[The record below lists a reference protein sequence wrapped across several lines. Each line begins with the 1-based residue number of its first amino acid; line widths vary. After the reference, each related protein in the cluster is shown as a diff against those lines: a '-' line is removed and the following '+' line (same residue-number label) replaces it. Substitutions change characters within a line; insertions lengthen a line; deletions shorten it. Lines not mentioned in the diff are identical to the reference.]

1 MKTILRKYGGDV
13 ISMSVRNLTDAQKL
27 ALLKVEFARSE
38 FSNET
43 GVFRFGGFEEGGAE
57 GAAKQ
62 LVKLAAENEMI
73 IEDFKI
79 GTASLEEVFRKVVG

>member
-13 ISMSVRNLTDAQKL
+13 ISLSVRNLSQEQKL
-27 ALLKVEFARSE
+27 ALLKVPFARAE
-38 FSNET
+38 FNNET
-43 GVFRFGGFEEGGAE
+43 GVFRFGGFEEGGSE
-57 GAAKQ
+57 GAAKR
-62 LVKLAAENEMI
+62 LIKLAAENEMI